1 MKTKI
6 KIIAIIIA
14 IIIIP
19 ILVILLLIADLFA
32 SYVDQDKEA
41 NIILEDLITALDNNN
56 SKSIK
61 KMFAIEV
68 QNTMGENLD
77 KQIEELCEFYEGTCV
92 KYNEI
97 DDVSGGEEYKDY
109 ELVFSRISNAH
120 CDNVE
125 TSESNYIISFA
136 SVLVDE
142 SNKDNEGIW
151 RIWIGTDK
159 NNYLIIG
166 NSDVP

>member
-1 MKTKI
+1 MKI
-6 KIIAIIIA
+6 GIRAILII
-14 IIIIP
+14 
-19 ILVILLLIADLFA
+19 LTLLWVSCSAND
-32 SYVDQDKEA
+32 YVDQDKEA

-92 KYNEI
+92 KYDEI

-125 TSESNYIISFA
+125 TSDSNYIISFA

>member
-1 MKTKI
+1 MKI
-6 KIIAIIIA
+6 GIRAILII
-14 IIIIP
+14 
-19 ILVILLLIADLFA
+19 LTLLWVSCSAND
-32 SYVDQDKEA
+32 YVDQDKEA

-77 KQIEELCEFYEGTCV
+77 KQIEKLCEFYEGTCV
-92 KYNEI
+92 KYDEI

-125 TSESNYIISFA
+125 TSDSNYIISFA

>member
-1 MKTKI
+1 MKI
-6 KIIAIIIA
+6 GIRAILII
-14 IIIIP
+14 
-19 ILVILLLIADLFA
+19 LTLLWVSCSAND
-32 SYVDQDKEA
+32 YVDQDKEA
-41 NIILEDLITALDNNN
+41 NIIFEDLITALDNNN

-92 KYNEI
+92 KYDEI

-125 TSESNYIISFA
+125 TSDSNYIISFA